1 MGIFICGCGRNFKR
15 GFVNVPEK
23 YIYVEQNLSKKIS
36 VLENAGST
44 KAAALMQ
51 MIIEE
56 IQLRQANYRYT
67 VSTLAFNLVLFFD
80 RLDNENI
87 KFQNNSRETSD
98 YTRKIIS
105 YIELHYME
113 DIGGK
118 DFARA
123 CNLSETHMRRIF
135 IESANITPSEYLNLV
150 RIKKACEM
158 LAKEKCSIEKVSNSV
173 GYPVISTFM
182 RNFKKI
188 TGISPNAWRRKALE
202 NPENVAAYQVSVFKG
217 IGGTQQQHGLHLL
230 RFIGDHLRTA
240 MKRRRGIGHGELV
253 RNGRRIGDCRQAYR
267 RVFRQQ
273 LPLLAVTGAVEIHH
287 MVRLIHHRGDRDGVG
302 LPFPVC
308 QRQGGIGSLLEYLPG
323 KGGIPLPILSQH
335 CFFLLI
341 RRPGH
346 PVLPRSLDQQPTGY
360 AGKISDI
367 FK

>member
-173 GYPVISTFM
+173 GYPVIST
-182 RNFKKI
+182 
-188 TGISPNAWRRKALE
+188 
-202 NPENVAAYQVSVFKG
+202 
-217 IGGTQQQHGLHLL
+217 
-230 RFIGDHLRTA
+230 
-240 MKRRRGIGHGELV
+240 
-253 RNGRRIGDCRQAYR
+253 
-267 RVFRQQ
+267 
-273 LPLLAVTGAVEIHH
+273 
-287 MVRLIHHRGDRDGVG
+287 
-302 LPFPVC
+302 
-308 QRQGGIGSLLEYLPG
+308 
-323 KGGIPLPILSQH
+323 
-335 CFFLLI
+335 
-341 RRPGH
+341 
-346 PVLPRSLDQQPTGY
+346 
-360 AGKISDI
+360 
-367 FK
+367 

>member
-1 MGIFICGCGRNFKR
+1 
-15 GFVNVPEK
+15 
-23 YIYVEQNLSKKIS
+23 
-36 VLENAGST
+36 
-44 KAAALMQ
+44 MQ

-123 CNLSETHMRRIF
+123 CNLSETLCGGLYRVLLILHLRI
-135 IESANITPSEYLNLV
+135 SNLDSV
-150 RIKKACEM
+150 KKACEM

-202 NPENVAAYQVSVFKG
+202 NPENVAAY
-217 IGGTQQQHGLHLL
+217 
-230 RFIGDHLRTA
+230 
-240 MKRRRGIGHGELV
+240 
-253 RNGRRIGDCRQAYR
+253 
-267 RVFRQQ
+267 
-273 LPLLAVTGAVEIHH
+273 
-287 MVRLIHHRGDRDGVG
+287 
-302 LPFPVC
+302 
-308 QRQGGIGSLLEYLPG
+308 
-323 KGGIPLPILSQH
+323 
-335 CFFLLI
+335 
-341 RRPGH
+341 
-346 PVLPRSLDQQPTGY
+346 
-360 AGKISDI
+360 
-367 FK
+367 

>member
-1 MGIFICGCGRNFKR
+1 MMYLFKNEKPYDKIEIDYR
-15 GFVNVPEK
+15 IKEAIQMHDK
-23 YIYVEQNLSKKIS
+23 YISSEESY
-36 VLENAGST
+36 LEY
-44 KAAALMQ
+44 L
-51 MIIEE
+51 
-56 IQLRQANYRYT
+56 
-67 VSTLAFNLVLFFD
+67 D

-87 KFQNNSRETSD
+87 KFQNNSRETLD

-217 IGGTQQQHGLHLL
+217 W
-230 RFIGDHLRTA
+230 
-240 MKRRRGIGHGELV
+240 
-253 RNGRRIGDCRQAYR
+253 
-267 RVFRQQ
+267 
-273 LPLLAVTGAVEIHH
+273 
-287 MVRLIHHRGDRDGVG
+287 
-302 LPFPVC
+302 
-308 QRQGGIGSLLEYLPG
+308 
-323 KGGIPLPILSQH
+323 
-335 CFFLLI
+335 
-341 RRPGH
+341 
-346 PVLPRSLDQQPTGY
+346 
-360 AGKISDI
+360 
-367 FK
+367 

>member
-1 MGIFICGCGRNFKR
+1 MQKAEYRYYEISQDLPVMALSGKKWEIIYGTDNMHFHNCLEIGYCHYGNGTICVAEKELPYHAGTITFIPKNTPHRTCPTPEERGKKQKWEYLFVDVEEILKR

-182 RNFKKI
+182 RNCKKI

-217 IGGTQQQHGLHLL
+217 W
-230 RFIGDHLRTA
+230 
-240 MKRRRGIGHGELV
+240 
-253 RNGRRIGDCRQAYR
+253 
-267 RVFRQQ
+267 
-273 LPLLAVTGAVEIHH
+273 
-287 MVRLIHHRGDRDGVG
+287 
-302 LPFPVC
+302 
-308 QRQGGIGSLLEYLPG
+308 
-323 KGGIPLPILSQH
+323 
-335 CFFLLI
+335 
-341 RRPGH
+341 
-346 PVLPRSLDQQPTGY
+346 
-360 AGKISDI
+360 
-367 FK
+367 